1 MACHC
6 ARKTLYFCRAH
17 CGHTAPDWQ
26 KSAATYEPVYP
37 LRHLPSDRENLRMH
51 SSVKYQ
57 CQQPGCSAAFSST
70 PAAISHSLHC
80 NGGAIQMSPA
90 ACSRH
95 DAEEAAK
102 KVCLWVCDWCGCD
115 AQILLRDGHNSQQ
128 NVHRVEV
135 APLDTVV
142 YKADAR
148 EGSSAIQ
155 APTLQQ
161 KIADLKRPGPE
172 GDGTLCTPCGAR
184 YANAGKSGKP
194 WVKQT
199 RRGSEKF
206 ACALGCKGSFESIA
220 QLSLH
225 EAECKGAF
233 SSHWVCW
240 WCGCPE
246 GATSCKAPGPDMADQ
261 LCFLCSQEYKRGAL
275 VPLRRKKGGY
285 KCPRCFRA
293 CPTVATYNCHRQLCA
308 LVDAAKHPHLLDSC
322 DDLVYFTRKLAC
334 AENNGTTGRLA
345 CTPPPVAMMLDP
357 RVPNWLIPDLIS
369 LADTIHRFGPELS
382 LPHMSVQEII
392 GVACLDTK
400 RQEHGNKHLLW
411 LADEM
416 HLRLT
421 MLVMEL
427 AHVTPLPNG
436 PAYFRYHQKHFAHI
450 GPDGLDGAAAVMQ
463 RCLDALTWEAV
474 LWQYVKHNVCDEYGD
489 ERCSASPMVG
499 VVEAVGLYGY
509 EHLYVEQRIMLLKF
523 LINEVLGSEYTRKV
537 LLDNANALEEHDRKR
552 REDIEAKR
560 QNEKIFFAQ
569 NPGAKRKSAL
579 DSSKMSQLEKKRAR
593 SAKEAERR
601 KAAKQAKIDEAAAA
615 AAASAAAGSAS
626 QVSLTTLPVVGT
638 TERKANEPGKI
649 KDERI
654 GGNPGEGRRVS
665 KSKNVT
671 ASVLAPPSN
680 PAAPSK
686 SVSRRSSA
694 SSSSRQSLTRSSSME
709 AVRACVNAMVQKII
723 KEDVERRSFAHE
735 IDEEENMPLRLEPL
749 GEDREYNTYWWS
761 ASDPGRLWVET
772 GSRPTRSWPPATRAY
787 AEGAKSTNERIDA
800 ARETIV
806 ESVKAIPTI
815 MLREMAALCGVFS
828 GADAP
833 LGENQ
838 VDKLCSEEDDDG
850 FDDTYES
857 FSRDQ
862 LIEHIFANDC
872 DGTVVTCAL
881 EQCEADAARVRMAQ
895 APKAQLVELLDLADI
910 KWKPGMTRRE
920 LARLPTNAALRKMLV
935 DALSDGYASED
946 EETPPI
952 VVSRPP
958 KSMFSSHG
966 STLNQ
971 AIPEPCRG
979 PSRQKRRRS
988 NSKLTGQS
996 TKNVPGA
1003 AAATTDGAATNG
1015 EIDRQAAA
1023 SPSPQAIAQSAGST
1037 AKPGDQEAT
1046 LPATKPT
1053 APSKTANGDSNAA
1066 TSSLAVSAAPS
1077 SAAGSAIANSP
1088 SKPEDAHAQR
1098 KIPSTLT
1105 LMTQKELVQKVLR
1118 SPVVD
1123 AGSGAN
1129 FVGTALASARAASEN
1144 ALMKSTRHAQGSQLS
1159 KRLQPFAWQSAMP
1172 PVRPESPPPKRLA
1185 RKTTQHS
1192 TGGVHIDGASASE
1205 STNELHQKIAPREH
1219 SNQKQ
1224 LEARQADDLVPAV
1237 VAPSRSLKRSH
1248 SHHESASAA
1257 LPNAPAP
1264 TIRRTDHASWSGEE
1278 NAMLRCLVF
1287 EHGEGNWV
1295 RKHRQLGTNRTPAE
1309 VEEHWK

>member
-1 MACHC
+1 
-6 ARKTLYFCRAH
+6 
-17 CGHTAPDWQ
+17 
-26 KSAATYEPVYP
+26 
-37 LRHLPSDRENLRMH
+37 
-51 SSVKYQ
+51 
-57 CQQPGCSAAFSST
+57 
-70 PAAISHSLHC
+70 
-80 NGGAIQMSPA
+80 MSPV
-90 ACSRH
+90 ACSRV
-95 DAEEAAK
+95 DAEDGAK
-102 KVCLWVCDWCGCD
+102 KVGLWVCDWCGCD
-115 AQILLRDGHNSQQ
+115 TQILLRDGYSSQQ
-128 NVHRVEV
+128 NVRRLEV
-135 APLDTVV
+135 A
-142 YKADAR
+142 KGKSH

-155 APTLQQ
+155 VPTLQQ
-161 KIADLKRPGPE
+161 KIAESKRPGPE
-172 GDGTLCTPCGAR
+172 GDGTLCAPCGAR
-184 YANAGKSGKP
+184 YANAGTSGKP
-194 WVKQT
+194 WVTRT

-206 ACALGCKGSFESIA
+206 ACMLGCKGSFESIA

-225 EAECKGAF
+225 EAECKGPF
-233 SSHWVCW
+233 SSHWACW

-293 CPTVATYNCHRQLCA
+293 CPTVATYYCHRQLCA
-308 LVDAAKHPHLLDSC
+308 LVDAARHPHLLDSC
-322 DDLVYFTRKLAC
+322 DDLVYFSRKLAC
-334 AENNGTTGRLA
+334 AETNGTAGRLA
-345 CTPPPVAMMLDP
+345 CTPPPVSMMLDP

-400 RQEHGNKHLLW
+400 RQEHCNKHLLW

-489 ERCSASPMVG
+489 ERRSASPMVG

-552 REDIEAKR
+552 REAIEAKR

-579 DSSKMSQLEKKRAR
+579 DSSKMSQIEKKRAR

-601 KAAKQAKIDEAAAA
+601 KAVKQAKIDEAAAA
-615 AAASAAAGSAS
+615 ASAAAASAS
-626 QVSLTTLPVVGT
+626 QVSLTTIPVIVGK
-638 TERKANEPGKI
+638 TERNTNVPDKI
-649 KDERI
+649 KDEKI
-654 GGNPGEGRRVS
+654 SGNPNEGSHVP
-665 KSKNVT
+665 KSKTATVSGT
-671 ASVLAPPSN
+671 SASVLAPSSN
-680 PAAPSK
+680 PASPSK
-686 SVSRRSSA
+686 SVSRRSAA
-694 SSSSRQSLTRSSSME
+694 SSSSRQSMTHSSME
-709 AVRACVNAMVQKII
+709 AVRACVTAMVQKII

-761 ASDPGRLWVET
+761 ASDPGKLWVET
-772 GSRPTRSWPPATRAY
+772 GSRPTTSWPPAARAY
-787 AEGAKSTNERIDA
+787 AEGAKSTDERIDA
-800 ARETIV
+800 ARETV
-806 ESVKAIPTI
+806 LESVKAIPTI
-815 MLREMAALCGVFS
+815 MLREMAALCGVCS
-828 GADAP
+828 RADA
-833 LGENQ
+833 LQGEDQADN
-838 VDKLCSEEDDDG
+838 LCIEENDDG
-850 FDDTYES
+850 FDDAYES

-862 LIEHIFANDC
+862 LIEHIFANDR
-872 DGTVVTCAL
+872 DGTVVACAL

-895 APKAQLVELLDLADI
+895 APKAQLAELLDLADI

-920 LARLPTNAALRKMLV
+920 LARLPPNADLRKMLV

-946 EETPPI
+946 EETRPI
-952 VVSRPP
+952 VVSPP
-958 KSMFSSHG
+958 KSMVSSHG

-988 NSKLTGQS
+988 NAKSTGQR
-996 TKNVPGA
+996 TKVVPGA
-1003 AAATTDGAATNG
+1003 AAASKGGAATSG

-1023 SPSPQAIAQSAGST
+1023 AQATAQSAGST
-1037 AKPGDQEAT
+1037 ANQGDVEAT
-1046 LPATKPT
+1046 SPATEPT
-1053 APSKTANGDSNAA
+1053 APSKSSNGDRNVA
-1066 TSSLAVSAAPS
+1066 TASVTASAAPS
-1077 SAAGSAIANSP
+1077 SPAGSAAVNGR
-1088 SKPEDAHAQR
+1088 SKPEDGHAQQ
-1098 KIPSTLT
+1098 KIQSTSTL
-1105 LMTQKELVQKVLR
+1105 MAHKELAHKVLR
-1118 SPVVD
+1118 PPAD
-1123 AGSGAN
+1123 PGSRAN
-1129 FVGTALASARAASEN
+1129 FVGTALASARAATET
-1144 ALMKSTRHAQGSQLS
+1144 ALMKSTRHAQGSQRS
-1159 KRLQPFAWQSAMP
+1159 KRLQPFAWQSSMP
-1172 PVRPESPPPKRLA
+1172 PVRPESPPPKRFA
-1185 RKTTQHS
+1185 RKSAQHS
-1192 TGGVHIDGASASE
+1192 TGGVRIDGASASE
-1205 STNELHQKIAPREH
+1205 SSNELYQNIAPKERP
-1219 SNQKQ
+1219 NQKQ
-1224 LEARQADDLVPAV
+1224 LEAGLAEDLVPGD
-1237 VAPSRSLKRSH
+1237 VASSRSPKRSH
-1248 SHHESASAA
+1248 SHQQSMSAAA
-1257 LPNAPAP
+1257 LPKAPAP